1 MGNARCR
8 RNSIKPGTTPQV
20 HSHQSIVALQAQKKC
35 HPGAMRLLGWLR
47 RSLLSIRVVVGVI
60 SMSTSVSGNVFGSV
74 LRITSVVPAA
84 LTLRYFCAYSARC
97 PRRGYAW
104 GVAPGCKLL
113 HKQATP
119 WPLEQA
125 HGARLALFL
134 RLQRVKL
141 AGVIPNTFKAT
152 AHFPVTVVKNEKT
165 NLHVPKHR
173 PLAF

>member
-8 RNSIKPGTTPQV
+8 RNSIKPGATPQV

-35 HPGAMRLLGWLR
+35 HPGAMRLLGWPR

-60 SMSTSVSGNVFGSV
+60 SMSTSVSGNVFGGV

-113 HKQATP
+113 HKTGYALAIRASSWRSACTVFA
-119 WPLEQA
+119 LA
-125 HGARLALFL
+125 AREACGGYS
-134 RLQRVKL
+134 Q
-141 AGVIPNTFKAT
+141 
-152 AHFPVTVVKNEKT
+152 
-165 NLHVPKHR
+165 HV
-173 PLAF
+173 